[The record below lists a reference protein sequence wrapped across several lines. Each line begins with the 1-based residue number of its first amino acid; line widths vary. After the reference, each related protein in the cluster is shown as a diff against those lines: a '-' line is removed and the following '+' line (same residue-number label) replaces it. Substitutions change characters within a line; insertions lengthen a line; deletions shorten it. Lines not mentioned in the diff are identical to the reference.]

1 MTHWLLNMF
10 GTALLFTLLI
20 ELAVAV
26 LYNIRSRQKL
36 LLVVLVNILT
46 NPPAVLLHWLGSLYL
61 PALPDLW
68 LQLGL
73 ELLVILAEA
82 LIYHSFST
90 KKESQLQHPVLLSLT
105 ANTCSWLAGF
115 FLL

>member
-1 MTHWLLNMF
+1 MTHWLLKCL
-10 GTALLFTLLI
+10 ALPCCLPSLSRAGSGRFI
-20 ELAVAV
+20 Q
-26 LYNIRSRQKL
+26 NPFRQKL

-90 KKESQLQHPVLLSLT
+90 KKNGSYSTLY
-105 ANTCSWLAGF
+105 CYR
-115 FLL
+115 